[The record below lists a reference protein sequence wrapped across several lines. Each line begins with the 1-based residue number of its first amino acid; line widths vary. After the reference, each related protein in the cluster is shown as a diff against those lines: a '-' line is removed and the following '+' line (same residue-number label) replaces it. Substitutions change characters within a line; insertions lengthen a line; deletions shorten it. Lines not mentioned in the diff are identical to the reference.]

1 MKKILQTLVETMTLP
16 EDSYL
21 EQDSEIL
28 DIFIEEL
35 DDIFVEL
42 VPLLARWSE
51 QPNQQDVLTD
61 IRRHFHTLK
70 GSGRMVGAKSSGE
83 LAWTVEDTLNR
94 VIGGTVQLDENIPR
108 YVQSVF
114 NLYRFKLGHD
124 FKIVQ
129 SHSIDLRPLVLLGQQ
144 LQQQHKPVPELAE
157 LLQFS
162 TQLNHPD
169 FVTGL
174 EISASTHDEIIT
186 ESEQFEFTKVNQ
198 AEDDNFL
205 NETRTIFLEE
215 AEDHLAT
222 IDKFL
227 LNDHPT
233 NEHYNSLIRALHT
246 LRGSSAMAHVEH
258 IFEASSKVENLFK
271 TLLQDELD
279 SSSDETS
286 LLTHYAQFVRDYL
299 HTLKQNGQQQEFD
312 GIYNT
317 FNSAW
322 DSYDFQLEEKHNE
335 ATRPQGL
342 VAQLL
347 ELNINDLLDVEFD
360 FEKRAA
366 SEFAEYLQLLSE
378 QAELLLQ
385 HTNQPATIGMFEYTN
400 ALRSSYQD
408 VLSNPQLLQTD
419 YAYEIYQQVHQQFI
433 QLFDTL
439 AAGQRVNLT
448 IDHERLLNEL
458 SSFTQQNSQLAE
470 QADTEVAKETE
481 STLSKQEDSIS
492 AVNFNELAT
501 QIALD
506 KQQLQASDSNHDFD
520 PDLLEIF
527 LEEADELLVGID
539 TDLSTWAADK
549 NNLNALKNL
558 MRYLHT
564 LKGGANMIQAT
575 HIGLIA
581 HELETIY
588 EKLINQQIS
597 VTSQLISFIRTVQDD
612 IADRIQTIRDQKLD
626 YSSVNVLQAIT
637 KMSQSAISSAE
648 IVNPVVEQASLE
660 TVQTQPTVAQT
671 TAAPVAVDVSH
682 FAAQLALD
690 KKQLVSSDSN
700 QDFDP
705 DLLEIFL
712 EEADE
717 LLVGIDSD
725 LSSWT
730 SDHSNLNAL
739 KNTHIGLIA
748 HELETIYE
756 KLINQQISV
765 TSQLISFIRTVQ
777 DDIADRIQTI
787 RDQKLDYSSV
797 NVLQAITKMSQS
809 AISSAEIVNPVVEQ
823 ASLETVQTQ
832 PTVAQTTAAPVA
844 VDVSHFAAQL
854 ALDKKQ
860 LVSSDSNQ
868 DFDPDLLEIFLEE
881 ADELLVGIDSDLSSW
896 TSDHSNL
903 NALKNLM
910 RYLHT
915 LKGGSNMIQ
924 ATHIGLIAHEL
935 ETIYEKLINQQLS
948 ANPQLIALIRLV
960 QDDIADRI
968 QTIRDKQTDY
978 PSTHV
983 VALLQRADTD
993 SVAEPITSVESI
1005 QDEVVAEITTEVE
1018 GQSKPE
1024 EVDAKVDLSTSEI
1037 ERPTKEIAASSIS
1050 SPSAQ
1055 PVDDEVR
1062 LIAEQTFFE
1071 EAEELLEQAKIL
1083 LAQWIEQRGNRS
1095 LLLQLQ
1101 RNAHSLK
1108 GGARMAELDAIAA
1121 IAYHLENAFEQFGVH
1136 HFNSNAYDNL
1146 LNTAFVW
1153 LNDAIFKRQY
1163 ANFDGL
1169 KQNLANMDFVDV
1181 SAHLP
1186 QKLSARDI
1194 FNTEFAMEF
1203 VQGDGT
1209 EPPSMLGEW
1218 ENTEKVEQNNEMIRV
1233 SADVIEK
1240 MIDLSGENAINRSRI
1255 EMDLGQLGGTLTEM
1269 ELAIK
1274 RLADQLRRMDGELES
1289 QIIARHGSENSR
1301 YEDFDPLEMD
1311 QYSSLNQLS
1320 KSLAESASDLVDFKR
1335 TLSDKIRD
1343 TEGLLIQQSRI
1354 QAEIQESL
1362 MRTRLVPFSRLLPRL
1377 QRIVRQTA
1385 STLNRPTE
1393 LVVNNTEGE
1402 LDRSILERLVSPFEH
1417 MLRNAV
1423 DHGIEDREQRLQT
1436 KKPET
1441 GSIVLNIGR
1450 QGTDVVIT
1458 FSDDGKGIDVNRIKQ
1473 KAIQT
1478 GLMTKD
1484 QKLDKEEI
1492 LQFIFHPGFS
1502 TAAQVTQISGRGV
1515 GLDVVQSDIKALG
1528 GHVTVDSVLGKGTTF
1543 SIRVPTTV
1551 AVSDALMVKAGDQQF
1566 AFPLAQID
1574 RIVRISPM
1582 ALEKYFESKENYF
1595 KIDQE
1600 QYRLRYLSEFVAG
1613 QPVPRFHGMVHS
1625 LPVLLIKGAQGQTTA
1640 LLVDQLIG
1648 SRGQIV
1654 VKPIGQQYSS
1664 IGVIAGATILG
1675 DGQVCLILD
1684 GQNIARQA
1692 QSTSRSK
1699 QVDETYTK
1707 QRYDQRRLIM
1717 IVDDS
1722 VTVRKVTSRLL
1733 ERHGYDVVT
1742 AKDGVDAIEQ
1752 LETVKPDLM
1761 LLDIEMPRMDGF
1773 EVTNLV
1779 RHHEVHRE
1787 LPIIMITSR
1796 TGEKHRERALSLGVN
1811 QYMGKPFQEEMLLE
1825 NVESLLT
1832 TVR

>member
-637 KMSQSAISSAE
+637 KMSQSTISSAE

-730 SDHSNLNAL
+730 SDHN
-739 KNTHIGLIA
+739 
-748 HELETIYE
+748 
-756 KLINQQISV
+756 
-765 TSQLISFIRTVQ
+765 
-777 DDIADRIQTI
+777 
-787 RDQKLDYSSV
+787 
-797 NVLQAITKMSQS
+797 
-809 AISSAEIVNPVVEQ
+809 
-823 ASLETVQTQ
+823 
-832 PTVAQTTAAPVA
+832 
-844 VDVSHFAAQL
+844 
-854 ALDKKQ
+854 
-860 LVSSDSNQ
+860 
-868 DFDPDLLEIFLEE
+868 
-881 ADELLVGIDSDLSSW
+881 
-896 TSDHSNL
+896 NL

-993 SVAEPITSVESI
+993 SVAEPITAVESI

-1699 QVDETYTK
+1699 QGDETYTK